1 MKKILII
8 YLLAA
13 IPPAAYA
20 QAAPLRIGVAGGV
33 SGMIKATA
41 PGVSEARAI
50 KSGDPLFL
58 NDHLVTDGKGKMQI
72 LLLDE
77 TVFTVGA
84 NSDMVLDEFV
94 YDPANDAGKVS
105 VKMTKGIFRFVTG
118 KVARKDPAN
127 MTVKLSVG
135 TIGIRGTM
143 AAGTTDAQSST
154 VILLGPGANNNANE
168 AAGAITVNNGNASVV
183 IDQPGF
189 GVTLTPGQEAFSVSN
204 MSQQAAQLTADLS
217 SDSPQGP
224 GDGSGQPAG
233 KQPAGESSGSGEGA
247 GSGDTA
253 DSGNDT
259 GSGGDIADSGPS
271 VGEEAGQNTAAAGSI
286 LANASGVGGITQS
299 MEGTSS
305 QAILEIISN
314 ETTETPVSQVT
325 IPAGISTWDQVRSIE
340 TGLVSYNGSGL
351 CALVGSAG
359 GEYTADF
366 ALQVDFAARR
376 YGGGASSLSLDN
388 GQNRFATNI
397 LTSDFTNLTG
407 NAAITLSTDLS
418 NIENPA
424 FNNSVVTFNNAG
436 GISAA
441 NATVEVNYND
451 IEMGNSGT
459 TTLTAD
465 PVPVIAPS

>member
-8 YLLAA
+8 SLLAA
-13 IPPAAYA
+13 IPPAASA
-20 QAAPLRIGVAGGV
+20 QAAPQRIGVAGGV
-33 SGMIKATA
+33 SGMITATA
-41 PGVSEARAI
+41 PGASEARAI

-94 YDPANDAGKVS
+94 YDPSTDAGKVS
-105 VKMTKGIFRFVTG
+105 VKMTKGVFRFVTG

-127 MTVKLSVG
+127 MKVKLSVG

-143 AAGTTDAQSST
+143 AAGTTDAQGST
-154 VILLGPGANNNANE
+154 VILLGPGADNNANE
-168 AAGAITVNNGNASVV
+168 AAGAITVNNGNTSVV

-189 GVTLTPGQEAFSVSN
+189 GVTLTPGQETFSVSD

-233 KQPAGESSGSGEGA
+233 EQPAGEGSGSGEGA

-259 GSGGDIADSGPS
+259 GSGGNTADSGPS
-271 VGEEAGQNTAAAGSI
+271 VGEEAGQNTAAAGII
-286 LANASGVGGITQS
+286 LADASGVGGITQS

-314 ETTETPVSQVT
+314 EIPPVSQVT

-340 TGLVSYNGSGL
+340 TGLVNYNGSGL

-376 YGGGASSLSLDN
+376 YGGGASSLALDN

-397 LTSDFTNLTG
+397 LTGDFTSLTG
-407 NAAITLSTDLS
+407 NAAITLSTELS

-436 GISAA
+436 GVSAA